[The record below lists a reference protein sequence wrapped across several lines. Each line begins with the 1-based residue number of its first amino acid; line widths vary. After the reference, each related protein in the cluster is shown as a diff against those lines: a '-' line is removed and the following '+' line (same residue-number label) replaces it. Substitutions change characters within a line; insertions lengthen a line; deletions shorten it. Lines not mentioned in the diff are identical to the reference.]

1 MNKYIK
7 LFLITIVAIFGL
19 NIKANAVVVNFS
31 NTGWSGGTIYKYA
44 DGKNSNVAL
53 CEFWLEDG
61 RAAFCLEYGADA
73 ITGTSLDEKDIE
85 EYFKNGLSETAA
97 KALVTQINKY
107 IYFGY
112 GSEGMTSEKHYI
124 ATQKLIW
131 EAISKSGFYKSD
143 YYKGNVDEYEFNTLT
158 FKYGDGT
165 LVDVSN
171 EVKAIE
177 DAIKAHETK
186 PSFCSTTKNISLFDK
201 VSLEDE
207 NKVLSQYELICPDG
221 LSCKI
226 VDNKLEIEAEKSG
239 DVKKIT
245 FSKDA
250 VGNATEM
257 YKKGSYQGVVVAEG
271 MVDAISCY
279 LTINVSENNPETGG
293 ANILLI
299 LMIGLFCGMVAYIT
313 YNSSHKNE
321 I

>member
-7 LFLITIVAIFGL
+7 MLLITFVALFGV

-31 NTGWSGGTIYKYA
+31 NSGWSGGTIYKYA
-44 DGKNSNVAL
+44 DGVNSNVAL

-73 ITGTSLDEKDIE
+73 ITGTDLPKTDIL
-85 EYFKNGLSETAA
+85 EYFKKGLTETQA

-131 EAISKSGFYKSD
+131 EAISKSGFYSST
-143 YYKGNVDEYEFNTLT
+143 YYTNNVAKYSFKTLT
-158 FKYGDGT
+158 FKHSNGT
-165 LVDVSN
+165 AVDVSN

-186 PSFCSTTKNISLFDK
+186 PSICSTTKSVALYDK
-201 VSLEDE
+201 ISLEDT
-207 NKVLSQYELICPDG
+207 NKVLSQYKLTCPEG
-221 LSCKI
+221 LKCKI
-226 VDNKLEIEAEKSG
+226 ADNKLEIESEKSG
-239 DVKKIT
+239 EGKKIT
-245 FSKDA
+245 FTKDA
-250 VGNATEM
+250 VGTATEM
-257 YKKGSYQGVVVAEG
+257 HKNSSYQGVVIAEG
-271 MVDAISCY
+271 KVDAISCD
-279 LTINVSENNPETGG
+279 LTINVEESNPETGG

-313 YNSSHKNE
+313 YNSSHKKE